1 MTRTEDTNIS
11 QVTENGDIRI
21 YHDPIY
27 SSSIVLNYKGYS
39 DVDTGVVFCP
49 VNSRQDDKE
58 KYSETVERPIFY
70 GNIADLPD
78 L

>member
-1 MTRTEDTNIS
+1 MTRTEDTNFS
-11 QVTENGDIRI
+11 QVTDIKI
-21 YHDPIY
+21 YYDSIV
-27 SSSIVLNYKGYS
+27 SGSIVLNYKGYS
-39 DVDTGVVFCP
+39 DNNTGVVFCP
-49 VNSRQDDKE
+49 VYSRQDDKE

>member
-1 MTRTEDTNIS
+1 MTRTEDTNFS
-11 QVTENGDIRI
+11 QVTDIK
-21 YHDPIY
+21 IY
-27 SSSIVLNYKGYS
+27 SDSIVSGSIVLNYKGYS

-49 VNSRQDDKE
+49 VNPRQDDKE

>member
-1 MTRTEDTNIS
+1 MTRTEDTNFS
-11 QVTENGDIRI
+11 QVTDIK
-21 YHDPIY
+21 IY
-27 SSSIVLNYKGYS
+27 SDSIVSGSIVLNYKGYS

-49 VNSRQDDKE
+49 VNSRQYDKE

>member
-11 QVTENGDIRI
+11 QVTEDGDIS
-21 YHDPIY
+21 IY
-27 SSSIVLNYKGYS
+27 SNSIVLDYKGYS
-39 DVDTGVVFCP
+39 DDDVGVVFCP
-49 VNSRQDDKE
+49 VNPIRQDDKE

>member
-11 QVTENGDIRI
+11 QVTEDGDISK
-21 YHDPIY
+21 YY
-27 SSSIVLNYKGYS
+27 NSISITVDYKGCS
-39 DVDTGVVFCP
+39 DDDVGVVFCP
-49 VNSRQDDKE
+49 VHSPRQDDKE
-58 KYSETVERPIFY
+58 KYSETDGMPIFW

>member
-1 MTRTEDTNIS
+1 MTRTEDTNFS
-11 QVTENGDIRI
+11 QVTDIKI
-21 YHDPIY
+21 YYDSIV
-27 SSSIVLNYKGYS
+27 SGSIVLNYKGYS

-49 VNSRQDDKE
+49 VNSRQYDKE